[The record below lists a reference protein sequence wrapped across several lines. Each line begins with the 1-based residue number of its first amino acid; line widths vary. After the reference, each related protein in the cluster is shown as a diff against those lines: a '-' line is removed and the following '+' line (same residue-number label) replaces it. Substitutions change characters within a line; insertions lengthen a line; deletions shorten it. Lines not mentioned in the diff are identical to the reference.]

1 MPSQAD
7 GFCLLYSY
15 LFGLS
20 CLVPPFELALNKLL
34 FNIEIECV
42 TKIQFYASLLES
54 GSVEEFLRLLRN
66 YIFNKNY
73 SSLVGDMMP
82 QILCNIYDFAIIIV
96 NRNFEILNILKSE
109 NFSDLNESNTIF
121 LIKRG
126 EHYDGLRF
134 SRKEPPQNSNLNES
148 FETNPSIQGRELDLK
163 TQTSNRFNIL
173 LDAERSDGD
182 ESAGVYQKPTSGADM
197 SASDVAGVMQGVGST
212 SGADMSAPDVGELMH
227 GEAPSHTSAVLDN
240 SCVPDSNE

>member
-1 MPSQAD
+1 M
-7 GFCLLYSY
+7 
-15 LFGLS
+15 
-20 CLVPPFELALNKLL
+20 
-34 FNIEIECV
+34 
-42 TKIQFYASLLES
+42 
-54 GSVEEFLRLLRN
+54 RN

-134 SRKEPPQNSNLNES
+134 SRKGSPQNSNLTES
-148 FETNPSIQGRELDLK
+148 FETHPSIQGRELNVK
-163 TQTSNRFNIL
+163 TQKKQSF
-173 LDAERSDGD
+173 
-182 ESAGVYQKPTSGADM
+182 
-197 SASDVAGVMQGVGST
+197 
-212 SGADMSAPDVGELMH
+212 
-227 GEAPSHTSAVLDN
+227 
-240 SCVPDSNE
+240 